1 MPCTTCGSETYDTD
15 VKFARFFVRFGE
27 KNMRFTGLGTLDFM
41 RFPRFTG
48 LGVPDLIKKCVF
60 RWSWLGKNMRFTG
73 LGAGTCTCL
82 T

>member
-1 MPCTTCGSETYDTD
+1 
-15 VKFARFFVRFGE
+15 
-27 KNMRFTGLGTLDFM
+27 MRFTGLGTLDFM